1 MRLIKM
7 NKEVTVKEE
16 ELDAAEDVDVV
27 TYVQTSRFVTSMAAC
42 PTISTACIQLF
53 QNSADQPR
61 FMFPFQGR
69 SNIITIH
76 RLQMLPLLSVC
87 LISLFFITEFGC
99 RRTKRSTHQEV
110 MLFPTTT
117 AKAHIR
123 ELEEEVKL
131 LKNLSH
137 PNIKRYLGTVREEDT
152 LNILLEFVPGGSI
165 QSLLG
170 KLGSFPEAVIRK
182 YTRQILQGLEYLHSN
197 AIIHRDIKGANIL
210 VDNKGCIK
218 LADFGAS
225 KQVAKLVRL
234 MFNMLLRSSIIAW
247 KK

>member
-1 MRLIKM
+1 MLLKM
-7 NKEVTVKEE
+7 
-16 ELDAAEDVDVV
+16 
-27 TYVQTSRFVTSMAAC
+27 SMLSHMYRPPALSQAWQPAQLSPLPAYSC
-42 PTISTACIQLF
+42 FRTAPI
-53 QNSADQPR
+53 NP
-61 FMFPFQGR
+61 
-69 SNIITIH
+69 
-76 RLQMLPLLSVC
+76 
-87 LISLFFITEFGC
+87 EFGC

-137 PNIKRYLGTVREEDT
+137 PNIVRYLGTVREEDT

-170 KLGSFPEAVIRK
+170 KLGSFPEVNRK

-225 KQVAKLVRL
+225 KQVAKLGL
-234 MFNMLLRSSIIAW
+234 MKQGAGHLRTAYVCDSALGSSDNEQVGGSFS
-247 KK
+247 

>member
-16 ELDAAEDVDVV
+16 ELGAAKDVD
-27 TYVQTSRFVTSMAAC
+27 
-42 PTISTACIQLF
+42 
-53 QNSADQPR
+53 DQPLCHKH
-61 FMFPFQGR
+61 G
-69 SNIITIH
+69 S
-76 RLQMLPLLSVC
+76 LLNYLHC
-87 LISLFFITEFGC
+87 LHTAVSEQRRPTQFGC

-137 PNIKRYLGTVREEDT
+137 PNIMRYLGTVREEDT

-170 KLGSFPEAVIRK
+170 KLGSFPEAVVRK

-218 LADFGAS
+218 LANFGAS
-225 KQVAKLVRL
+225 KQVAKLGL
-234 MFNMLLRSSIIAW
+234 MNKGAGHLRTAYVCDSALGL
-247 KK
+247 KRQ

>member
-1 MRLIKM
+1 
-7 NKEVTVKEE
+7 
-16 ELDAAEDVDVV
+16 
-27 TYVQTSRFVTSMAAC
+27 MAAC

-137 PNIKRYLGTVREEDT
+137 PNIVRYLGTVREEDT

-210 VDNKGCIK
+210 VDNRGCIK

-225 KQVAKLVRL
+225 KQVAKLFYRDPL
-234 MFNMLLRSSIIAW
+234 SLPHLYAAAPSPSRRRANSSTLLPPPSLPFP
-247 KK
+247 